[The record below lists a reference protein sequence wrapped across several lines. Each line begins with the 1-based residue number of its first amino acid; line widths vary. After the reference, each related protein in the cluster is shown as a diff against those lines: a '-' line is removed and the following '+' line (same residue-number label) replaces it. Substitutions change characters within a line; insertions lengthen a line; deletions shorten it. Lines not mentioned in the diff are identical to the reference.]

1 MKSIRSSMLSNLFTL
16 AIGVAA
22 LSMAS
27 AYAQSAANG
36 TFTLTHETRWGMV
49 VLPAGSYS
57 FALQSPVMPA
67 KLVVRKT
74 DGSQTAMLLP
84 RAVSQ
89 EQPGS
94 SSRLVLAHT
103 GSGKLFVSELYL
115 GDLGVS
121 LHYTDSKIRVPA
133 TETAKLNDMYSH
145 SGK

>member
-1 MKSIRSSMLSNLFTL
+1 MRSIRSSMLSNLFTL

-27 AYAQSAANG
+27 AYAQSATNG

-67 KLVVRKT
+67 KLVVRNT

-84 RAVSQ
+84 QAVSQ
-89 EQPGS
+89 EQLSG
-94 SSRLVLAHT
+94 SSRLVLAQT
-103 GSGKLFVSELYL
+103 GRGTLFVSELYL

-121 LHYTDSKIRVPA
+121 LHYTDRKIILPA
-133 TETAKLNDMYSH
+133 SENGGLNALYSH